1 MVTIYNYAGEKEWLE
16 GRGNHIGGSD
26 APAVMCLDP
35 RRTRQDLAIE
45 KLGLRPR
52 DVNSE
57 AMEWG
62 HLLEP
67 LIRDKFRQKS
77 GMLVDYSGPWT
88 MCVHDEHR
96 FMAYSPDG
104 TVRSDDRPGHGV
116 LQIKKDYSA
125 TPWESPP
132 IGYLAQIQHEMF
144 VAGLDWAVIACLFAG
159 VQVQWYV
166 VEKHEK
172 FQATMLDKERAF
184 WESIKA
190 GKVPLPDPANDEEM
204 AAYAKSL
211 LTVEPGKVV
220 ELGGE
225 FLELHH
231 ERILLNRE
239 IKERE
244 KKVDAI
250 KAKLQVA
257 MGDAESAVIM
267 GTDVR
272 FSNPLVVKAEH
283 LVKASKYRRF
293 STNQDRSKK
302 EDANDA

>member
-26 APAVMCLDP
+26 APAVMRLDP
-35 RRTRQDLAIE
+35 WRTRQELALG
-45 KLGLRPR
+45 KLGLTPA
-52 DVNSE
+52 VETNE

-62 HLLEP
+62 HILEP
-67 LIRDKFRQKS
+67 VVRERFKQKS
-77 GMLVDYSGPWT
+77 GMLVDYAGPWT

-104 TVRSDDRPGHGV
+104 TVRSDDRPGHGL
-116 LQIKKDYSA
+116 LQVKTTSTKE
-125 TPWESPP
+125 PWLSPP
-132 IGYLAQIQHEMF
+132 VNYLAQVQHEMF
-144 VAGLDWAVIACLFAG
+144 VGGLEWAVIAALFAG
-159 VQVQWYV
+159 SKLQWYV
-166 VEKHEK
+166 VEKHAK
-172 FQATMLDKERAF
+172 FQATMLDEERRF

-293 STNQDRSKK
+293 STNQDRAKK